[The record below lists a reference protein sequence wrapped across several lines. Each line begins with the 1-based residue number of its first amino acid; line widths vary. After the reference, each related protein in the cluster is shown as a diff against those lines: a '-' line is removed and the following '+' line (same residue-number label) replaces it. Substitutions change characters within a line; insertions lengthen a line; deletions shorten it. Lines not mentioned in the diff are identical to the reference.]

1 MPGEEEIRGA
11 GFEPSKRVSQRITPD
26 LHNGFTERP
35 TQRGPFSF
43 FVAKIETQAHKPAAG
58 RAARVFVL
66 LACAS
71 IKLCLR
77 VARRKQTNTMSTN
90 MKALRKMQPA
100 RGLSMEPAQVPV
112 IGPADVL
119 VRVKAASICGTDL
132 HIYGWDR
139 WSQGRIKPPVT
150 LGHEFC
156 GVIERIGDEVAALAL
171 KPGDFVSA
179 EMHVNC
185 GHCHQCRVGEAHICP
200 NVKIIGIDQDG
211 AFADF
216 VRIPAAN
223 IIKLDP
229 GIPEHYGAILDPLGN
244 AVHTVL
250 AGAIA
255 GQSVLVTGCGP
266 IGLMSIVVAKACGSS
281 AVFATETNEHR
292 RAMARRMGA
301 DVVINPVAEDA
312 VKKILGETDGTGVDV
327 LLEMSGNPTAIQQGF
342 KALRAGGRASL
353 LGIPTESVPLDL
365 VNDVIFKGATV
376 QGIYGRRM
384 YGTWVQMTALLKAG
398 RLNLDPLFDERISLE
413 KFEDAFRKLQSGLA
427 GKILLYPNGLQH

>member
-1 MPGEEEIRGA
+1 
-11 GFEPSKRVSQRITPD
+11 
-26 LHNGFTERP
+26 
-35 TQRGPFSF
+35 
-43 FVAKIETQAHKPAAG
+43 
-58 RAARVFVL
+58 
-66 LACAS
+66 
-71 IKLCLR
+71 
-77 VARRKQTNTMSTN
+77 
-90 MKALRKMQPA
+90 MKALRKTQPA
-100 RGLSMEPAQVPV
+100 KGLAMDSVEIPS
-112 IGPADVL
+112 IGPTDVL

-156 GVIERIGDEVAALAL
+156 GVVERAGDEVQAV

-185 GHCHQCRVGEAHICP
+185 GHCHQCRLGEAHICQ
-200 NVKIIGIDQDG
+200 NLKIIGIDQDG
-211 AFADF
+211 AFAEF
-216 VRIPAAN
+216 VKIPASN

-229 GIPEHYGAILDPLGN
+229 SIPERYGAILDPLGN

-255 GQSVLVTGCGP
+255 GQTVLVTGCGP
-266 IGLMSIVVAKACGSS
+266 IGLMSIAVAQACGSS
-281 AVFATETNEHR
+281 TVFASETNEQR
-292 RAMARRMGA
+292 RAMAKKMGA
-301 DVVINPVAEDA
+301 DVVINPAAEDT

-342 KALRAGGRASL
+342 KSLRAGGRASL
-353 LGIPTESVPLDL
+353 LGIPTENVPLDL

-384 YGTWVQMTALLKAG
+384 YDTWVKMLALLKAK
-398 RLNLDPLFDERISLE
+398 RLNLEPLFGEREPLE
-413 KFEDAFRKLQSGLA
+413 KFENAFAKLQGGLP
-427 GKILLYPNGLQH
+427 GKILLYPNGLSG